1 MTNFIELAYR
11 QDGKKFLLNVNRIKL
26 ICQDRDGA
34 VIFVS
39 TANDSNTKYEIKET
53 YDEIKLLL
61 VTFQLNYKYD
71 STMA

>member
-1 MTNFIELAYR
+1 MTNFIELTYR

-26 ICQDRDGA
+26 ICQDSYGA